1 MIDEAL
7 EYVRRELRDY
17 LGIDDADVMINH
29 AHLLKE
35 PTNTNGVYISLVN
48 VEEERVLK
56 NTSHHLRVNDQTL
69 FQQPPVF
76 LNLYLLFAFEFA
88 NYSTSL
94 LRLSSTIE
102 RFQSKP
108 CFSADNQT
116 VTNPFPASLEKLIFD
131 FYNLNFEQL
140 NHLWAVLGGAYFPS
154 VLYKV
159 RMVRIQLD
167 ETIDVPEITRIQVET
182 GPK

>member
-1 MIDEAL
+1 MINEAL
-7 EYVRRELRDY
+7 EYIRRELRDD
-17 LGIDDADVMINH
+17 LGIDDAEVIINH

-35 PTNTNGVYISLVN
+35 ISNDNGVYISLVN
-48 VEEERVLK
+48 VEEEKVLK
-56 NTSHHLRVNDQTL
+56 NTRHYLRINDQT
-69 FQQPPVF
+69 FYQQPPVF
-76 LNLYLLFAFEFA
+76 LNLYLLFSFEFA

-94 LRLSSTIE
+94 LRLSETIE

-108 CFSADNQT
+108 VFSAVNET
-116 VTNPFPASLEKLIFD
+116 ATNPFPADLEKLIFD

-159 RMVRIQLD
+159 RMVKIQLD
-167 ETIDVPEITRIQVET
+167 ETIAGPEITRVQVDT
-182 GPK
+182 GIK